1 MIRDDSIELCGNLES
16 WQPRKS
22 RSNCQGKLFET
33 RSPTARKAC
42 ITDAFVPVVHRSS
55 SVQLEDVA
63 LEQRNPSQPVVGYR
77 CDCRQTG
84 CLIFAAQVSV
94 VKTIVLGSAS
104 ALNVG
109 WLPATGTNRSKL
121 TTGDISSIESWNIC
135 GYLIQMSNCK
145 ETGENFCYRYYYLES

>member
-1 MIRDDSIELCGNLES
+1 METVTLGNVCEKKASPIDLSLLQVEESQSSVVDGTKIEQQLQKRPAQVNSLSPKINLHRTL
-16 WQPRKS
+16 QLLPPRRS

-33 RSPTARKAC
+33 RSPTERKAC
-42 ITDAFVPVVHRSS
+42 ITDAFVPVVHRGS

-94 VKTIVLGSAS
+94 VKTFVLGSAS

-109 WLPATGTNRSKL
+109 
-121 TTGDISSIESWNIC
+121 
-135 GYLIQMSNCK
+135 
-145 ETGENFCYRYYYLES
+145 